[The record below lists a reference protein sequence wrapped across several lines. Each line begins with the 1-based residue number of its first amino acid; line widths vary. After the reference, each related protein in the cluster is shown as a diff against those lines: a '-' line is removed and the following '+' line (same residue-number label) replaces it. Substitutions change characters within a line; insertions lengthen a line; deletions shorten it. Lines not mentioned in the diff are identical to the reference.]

1 MLQELVQYVID
12 HPMILAAAGVFVAL
26 AVIGGWYVLSHHL
39 HVIMVTLFCAAGFS
53 SGLLVFYRG
62 YQTEM
67 RDLLAIGA
75 FLIVV
80 FPLIYQQAIRIAKIA
95 FADEAPPIAKGHAR
109 RARA

>member
-1 MLQELVQYVID
+1 MIQELAQYVVE
-12 HPMILAAAGVFVAL
+12 HPIVLAAAGVFVAL

-39 HVIMVTLFCAAGFS
+39 HAIMVTLFCAAGFA

-62 YQTEM
+62 YQMDM
-67 RDLLAIGA
+67 RDLMATGA
-75 FLIVV
+75 LQIVI

-95 FADEAPPIAKGHAR
+95 FADQAPPIAKGHAR

>member
-1 MLQELVQYVID
+1 MIQELAQYVVD
-12 HPMILAAAGVFVAL
+12 HPMILVAAGIFVAL

-39 HVIMVTLFCAAGFS
+39 HAIVVTLLCAAGFA
-53 SGLLVFYRG
+53 SGILVFYRG

-67 RDLLAIGA
+67 RDLMAIDA
-75 FLIVV
+75 FLIVI
-80 FPLIYQQAIRIAKIA
+80 FPLVYQQAIRIAKIA